1 MGLFD
6 TFRRLLAPSPGAA
19 RDRVAIEI
27 DLAVGVLE
35 ECPVCRA
42 VTDKQRDD
50 RLPAADLEAHQR
62 FDHSDPSIA
71 VFDGDRDD
79 LLRRLRSVRDR
90 CDYHC
95 TCQQAG

>member
-6 TFRRLLAPSPGAA
+6 TLRRLFTPSPSAA
-19 RDRVAIEI
+19 RDKVAIEI
-27 DLAVGVLE
+27 DLAAGVLE

-42 VTDKQRDD
+42 VTDRQRDD

-62 FDHSDPSIA
+62 FDHADPSID

-79 LLRRLRSVRDR
+79 LLRRLRSVRGKFGYD
-90 CDYHC
+90 C